1 MQLKYHLFKIS
12 FDISLHTSSEGYS
25 EAVEMIKNK
34 TKIEEVSFINNHF
47 KPLKNLM
54 FFNLMIMILICN
66 CKSFLKKI
74 VISTMEF
81 KNRNNIT

>member
-34 TKIEEVSFINNHF
+34 MKIEEVSFIKNHF
-47 KPLKNLM
+47 KPFKIFLL
-54 FFNLMIMILICN
+54 FNLMIMILILICN
-66 CKSFLKKI
+66 CNLFLKKI
-74 VISTMEF
+74 
-81 KNRNNIT
+81 NYLY

>member
-12 FDISLHTSSEGYS
+12 FDISLHTSSEGYY

-47 KPLKNLM
+47 KPLKNLV
-54 FFNLMIMILICN
+54 FSI
-66 CKSFLKKI
+66 
-74 VISTMEF
+74 
-81 KNRNNIT
+81 

>member
-47 KPLKNLM
+47 KPLKNLVFQFNDNDTHSHLQLQV
-54 FFNLMIMILICN
+54 FF
-66 CKSFLKKI
+66 KK
-74 VISTMEF
+74 
-81 KNRNNIT
+81 KL